1 MAAFDYCAHIIVVK
15 NTENSDRSIRCA
27 RVYIYMKGMCMCMY
41 TLIKEYFEILKNT
54 KADVTEVTNKT

>member
-1 MAAFDYCAHIIVVK
+1 MARQIYRYI
-15 NTENSDRSIRCA
+15 
-27 RVYIYMKGMCMCMY
+27 YIYMKGMCVY